1 MEIVRDF
8 CRVSGILLETSVSS
22 TNTSDDHDKDE
33 MLLKK
38 NQTNILVYI
47 YCHNKYILICLF
59 VFF

>member
-38 NQTNILVYI
+38 KQTNILVYI

-59 VFF
+59 GFF